1 MIKAHYQRTLLLC
14 HRWFVPQGRRHRR
27 PSHAVRCCLG
37 LHVLLRYHISRFFPS
52 SFSSCF
58 TQFSKALVTKVCLEI
73 LRIKLEHL
81 GSLGT
86 SCFRESCTIYC
97 LRCQTKTFA
106 HPLCSAVTASVQRPG
121 TPAKSRLC
129 LLTHA
134 GRPKLTPSSR
144 AASHRWSARTF
155 TPLLAVRT
163 GGCGRGAAGQT
174 MDDAG
179 LNGS

>member
-1 MIKAHYQRTLLLC
+1 MIKAHYQHTLLFC
-14 HRWFVPQGRRHRR
+14 HRWSVPQGRRHRR
-27 PSHAVRCCLG
+27 PSHAVRCCIR

-52 SFSSCF
+52 SFSICF

-73 LRIKLEHL
+73 LRIKLEHS

-86 SCFRESCTIYC
+86 SCSRESCAIYC

-106 HPLCSAVTASVQRPG
+106 HPFLLTVCSAVTASVQRPG

-144 AASHRWSARTF
+144 AASRRWSAPTF

-163 GGCGRGAAGQT
+163 GGCGRGAAGPT
-174 MDDAG
+174 MGDAG
-179 LNGS
+179 